1 MNQGTLLVGYAKKDI
16 TPDFPVGLTG
26 YGNEVNR
33 LHEAVLD
40 PIYGIC
46 LAMTDGNEQTVLL
59 YSVDLLL
66 VNEQV
71 ADAFCTAVAEATGVP
86 EDHILLA
93 ATHNHSAP
101 NVTEWELEW
110 GVAYWKLFI
119 RQMVAA
125 GQEAMADRAQAKLET
140 AMGAT
145 ENLCFTRHYIN
156 PDGSFFG
163 DNFGVRQDPI
173 AGHAGE
179 PDEQFSLV
187 CFLREGRQ
195 NILLVNWQAH
205 AKMCSTATS
214 EFGKAHHKHLSA
226 DFIGYARAA
235 LEEKTGAAVIY
246 FSGAAGNL
254 NPDSR
259 IVEEA
264 PPKEPEKVGG
274 ILADYVC
281 KSLND
286 LRPID
291 SSEIVCLWKKVVIPI
306 DHSDDN
312 KIELAKNIWAMWGS
326 DPEGCKQRAR
336 AEGFGSAYAARDVIR
351 RYESTMSREMSLATV
366 CIGDLAFA
374 AVPYE
379 MFCENGKE
387 IKAKSPFAVTVI
399 MSCTNGYHKYI
410 PSKRAYRQGCYEVD
424 SRLYPA
430 GTAEELVEV
439 LLKELKAA
447 YVSKV

>member
-1 MNQGTLLVGYAKKDI
+1 MNKDKLLVGYAKKDI

-26 YGNEVNR
+26 YGNEASR

-40 PIYGIC
+40 HIYGFC
-46 LAMTDGNEQTVLL
+46 LAMTDGNGQTVLL

-71 ADAFCTAVAEATGVP
+71 VKAFCAAVAEATGVP
-86 EDHILLA
+86 ENHILLA

-101 NVTEWELEW
+101 NVTERELDW

-119 RQMVAA
+119 RQMVEA
-125 GQEAMADRAQAKLET
+125 GREAMADRAQASLET
-140 AMGAT
+140 ASGAT
-145 ENLCFTRHYIN
+145 EKLCFTRHYIN

-163 DNFGVRQDPI
+163 DNFGTRQDPI

-179 PDEQFSLV
+179 PDEQFRLV
-187 CFLREGRQ
+187 RFLREGRQ
-195 NILLVNWQAH
+195 AILLVNWQAH

-235 LEEKTGAAVIY
+235 LEEKTGDAVIY

-259 IVEEA
+259 IAEEA

-286 LRPID
+286 LRPIG
-291 SSEIVCLWKKVVIPI
+291 SSEILCQWKKVTVPI
-306 DHSDDN
+306 DHSDDH
-312 KIELAKNIWAMWGS
+312 KIELAKSIWAMWGT
-326 DPEGCKQRAR
+326 DPAGCKQRAR

-351 RYESTMSREMSLATV
+351 RYESDASREMSLATV

-387 IKAKSPFAVTVI
+387 VKEKSPFAATVI
-399 MSCTNGYHKYI
+399 LSCTNGYHKYI
-410 PSKRAYRQGCYEVD
+410 PSKRAYSHGCYEVD
-424 SRLYPA
+424 SRLYPV
-430 GTAEELVEV
+430 GTAEKLAEILVSELQ
-439 LLKELKAA
+439 AA
-447 YVSKV
+447 HIS